1 MPIAEIHL
9 KRDAKEI
16 RHMTRLKH
24 GPKVTLELRGEFIHA
39 RFADGY
45 LVAIPMTSIGFL
57 VLDENELEKEAP
69 KVTKA
74 PKRTRKV
81 KADGVQAH

>member
-24 GPKVTLELRGEFIHA
+24 GSKVTLELRGDFVHA

-45 LVAIPMTSIGFL
+45 AVAVPMTSIGFL
-57 VLDENELEKEAP
+57 VLDSNELETEAP
-69 KVTKA
+69 KIAKA
-74 PKRTRKV
+74 AKRTRRV
-81 KADGVQAH
+81 KSDGVQAH

>member
-1 MPIAEIHL
+1 
-9 KRDAKEI
+9 
-16 RHMTRLKH
+16 MTRLKH